1 MKNNKSK
8 TKQGI
13 LLAFGEIFLKS
24 PGVQQELKNK
34 IKQNIILLLKKEGVI
49 FQIYFLRERIFIETK
64 NVNKALK
71 ILKNIFGIA
80 WMSKTLFL
88 ENANLKNV
96 NDFIKKNYKKWIKN
110 NQTFALYVKKSSEI
124 QESRENIINKIAEN
138 IKRKVNLS
146 KPNKKIFIEA
156 RKNGW
161 FLYFKKQKCL
171 DGLPIGSQ
179 GKIISLISGGID
191 SPISSYLIAKR
202 GAENIWLHFHSF
214 PMVSKASIEKIKE
227 LAKIFTNYQPRLKIY
242 FIPFSEIQTKLKIKI
257 PSKYLV
263 LFYRKIMLKIAEMI
277 AKKEKCRALV
287 TGESLGQVSSQTLLN
302 INITQN
308 SLKIP
313 VLRPLIGMNKEEI
326 IDLAQKINTYNIS
339 IKPQEDCCTL
349 FVPKHQTA
357 AGKIEHVN
365 ELEKNLKIK
374 TLISK
379 ALTKAEVIYF

>member
-263 LFYRKIMLKIAEMI
+263 LFYRKIMLQIAEMI
-277 AKKEKCRALV
+277 AKKEKC
-287 TGESLGQVSSQTLLN
+287 
-302 INITQN
+302 
-308 SLKIP
+308 
-313 VLRPLIGMNKEEI
+313 
-326 IDLAQKINTYNIS
+326 
-339 IKPQEDCCTL
+339 
-349 FVPKHQTA
+349 
-357 AGKIEHVN
+357 
-365 ELEKNLKIK
+365 
-374 TLISK
+374 
-379 ALTKAEVIYF
+379 